1 MTRGILITGF
11 WISAVALLTG
21 SVRAAEPG
29 STLSLHE
36 AIETAVQN
44 HPIISAA
51 RSGVEAADARIT
63 QARSGFL
70 PQLNFREYA
79 SRTDNPM
86 WAFGTK
92 LNQGMITQKDFDPDR
107 LNNPDAINNFASTF
121 STTWPLFDSGQ
132 TLYGWR
138 QSLLNQ
144 KASEQMLQRTRQV
157 VICQAI
163 VSYVGL
169 LLAQENL
176 TVVQQTLETAHAD
189 LKMVQ
194 SRYASGFVVKSD
206 LLQAQ
211 VHIADLEQQHLEA
224 DSQVEVARA
233 DLNAAMGLPID
244 RRFTLVSALAT
255 GDEINGSLEQ
265 WEDTAL
271 LQRADLKQLQFHE
284 SIAQEEISK
293 SRAAYLP
300 SFNLVGNYEVNT
312 ENFSDSADNYTI
324 GATIN
329 FNLFSGQHDSA
340 RVREARAGLRQATAQ
355 IEDLKAQIRVQTRR
369 AFLQSRSAWQ
379 RIQVARAAV
388 TQAEEALRI
397 VGNRYRNGL
406 MTIVDLLN
414 AELALQAARTNH
426 LRAIHDYQAA
436 KARLV
441 LAAGTLDENFR

>member
-1 MTRGILITGF
+1 MEFAMTRGILITGL
-11 WISAVALLTG
+11 WISVVALLTG
-21 SVRAAEPG
+21 SVRAAEPA
-29 STLSLHE
+29 SILSLHE
-36 AIETAVQN
+36 AIETAVHN

-51 RSGVEAADARIT
+51 QSRVEAADARIT
-63 QARSGFL
+63 RAGSGFL

-121 STTWPLFDSGQ
+121 SATWPIFDSGQ

-144 KASEQMLQRTRQV
+144 KASEQMLQRTRQE
-157 VICQAI
+157 VICQTI

-194 SRYASGFVVKSD
+194 SRYAGGFVVKSD

-244 RRFTLVSALAT
+244 RRFTLISVLAA
-255 GDEINGSLEQ
+255 GDEINGSMEQ

-271 LQRADLKQLQFHE
+271 LQRADLKQLQFPG
-284 SIAQEEISK
+284 
-293 SRAAYLP
+293 RLP
-300 SFNLVGNYEVNT
+300 
-312 ENFSDSADNYTI
+312 
-324 GATIN
+324 
-329 FNLFSGQHDSA
+329 
-340 RVREARAGLRQATAQ
+340 
-355 IEDLKAQIRVQTRR
+355 
-369 AFLQSRSAWQ
+369 AFLQSGGQ
-379 RIQVARAAV
+379 
-388 TQAEEALRI
+388 L
-397 VGNRYRNGL
+397 
-406 MTIVDLLN
+406 
-414 AELALQAARTNH
+414 
-426 LRAIHDYQAA
+426 
-436 KARLV
+436 
-441 LAAGTLDENFR
+441 